1 MRSRTAAAAAR
12 FGPWRERIDPQTT
25 TAPGRGKDKTLA
37 GLLGIFL
44 GWLGV
49 HQFYLGSNVTGVIEL
64 VLLAACGLSIIIGIA
79 EGLMLLLMPQEEFD
93 ARYNRRAPEKIEF
106 VFMKPKT

>member
-1 MRSRTAAAAAR
+1 M
-12 FGPWRERIDPQTT
+12 DPQTA
-25 TAPGRGKDKTLA
+25 TAGRGKDKMVA

-44 GWLGV
+44 GGFGV

-64 VLLAACGLSIIIGIA
+64 VLLPLCGLGAILGIV
-79 EGLMLLLMPQEEFD
+79 EGIMILVMPQEEFD
-93 ARYNRRAPEKIEF
+93 ARYNRRTPASVEF